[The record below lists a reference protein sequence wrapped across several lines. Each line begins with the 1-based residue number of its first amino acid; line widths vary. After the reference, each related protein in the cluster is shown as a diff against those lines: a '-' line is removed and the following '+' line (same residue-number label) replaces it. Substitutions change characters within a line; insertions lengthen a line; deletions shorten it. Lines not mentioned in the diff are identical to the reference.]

1 MQQSMAEKRKAE
13 QPPVLATAY
22 FDAEGNRTEDP
33 AQAVRGEVL
42 EQDADGR
49 RKRRTWFFLEEVEIK
64 WLPVSE
70 TAFLLWVLFALLVI
84 WVLIGV
90 ALGLFW

>member
-1 MQQSMAEKRKAE
+1 MARKRKLQQ
-13 QPPVLATAY
+13 QPVPAAVY

-42 EQDADGR
+42 EHDAQGR
-49 RKRRTWFFLEEVEIK
+49 RARRTWFFIEEVEIK

-70 TAFLLWVLFALLVI
+70 SAFLLWVLVALLLT
-84 WVLIGV
+84 WVLIGL
-90 ALGLFW
+90 ALGLI

>member
-1 MQQSMAEKRKAE
+1 MAGKRAVE
-13 QPPVLATAY
+13 QPLLLGTAY
-22 FDAEGNRTEDP
+22 FDADGNRTEDP

-42 EQDADGR
+42 EQDAENGR
-49 RKRRTWFFLEEVEIK
+49 TRRTWFFLQEVEIK

-70 TAFLLWVLFALLVI
+70 SAFLLWVLLALAAI

-90 ALGLFW
+90 ALGFFW